1 MEDSKII
8 ELFWER
14 SENAI
19 SEADAKYGKYCY
31 AIAYNILYSEPD
43 SEECVNDTYLRA
55 WNAIP
60 PERPLHLRAFLGR
73 ITRNLALNRYAVLHA
88 KKRGNGTELALE
100 ELAEVLADPD
110 SEIDRAETDALR
122 EALNRFL
129 GSLPRDTRIMFVRR
143 YFYLLSITE
152 IADGLGASE
161 NRVKVTLHRT
171 REKLR
176 SYLEKEGIV
185 L

>member
-1 MEDSKII
+1 MDDLQII
-8 ELFWER
+8 ELYFER
-14 SENAI
+14 SEKAI
-19 SEADAKYGKYCY
+19 SETEKKHGRYCMSIANRILRSDQDA
-31 AIAYNILYSEPD
+31 
-43 SEECVNDTYLRA
+43 EECVNDTYLRA

-60 PERPLHLRAFLGR
+60 PARPTHLRAFLGR
-73 ITRNLALNRYAVLHA
+73 ITRNLALNRYATLHA
-88 KKRGNGTELALE
+88 EKRGNGAELALE

-110 SEIDRAETDALR
+110 SEIDRVETDALR
-122 EALNRFL
+122 ESINRFL

-143 YFYLLSITE
+143 YFYLLPIAE
-152 IADGLGASE
+152 IADGLGTNE

-176 SYLEKEGIV
+176 AYLEKEGIV